1 MPVVVADL
9 DPDFSYIVVYAKDM
23 GKFVEF
29 YSKAFVSV

>member
-1 MPVVVADL
+1 MPVVIVDL
-9 DPDFSYIVVYAKDM
+9 DPDFAYIVVYAKHV